1 MFACLALIVCAADP
15 VLTFEKDVRPILKQ
29 HCFHCHGDFPKP
41 KGGLDL
47 RTVKMMVKGGESGPA
62 VKPGDAKTSVIW
74 ERVSADEMPDGNK
87 KMPARQKAILKQ
99 WIEQGA
105 KTARA
110 EPDDPNQAR
119 YTVEELSHWSFQPV
133 KPIDPPKNHATT
145 EIDRFLL
152 DRLRKVGIDQFSPEV
167 DRRTLIRRVTFD
179 LHGLPPTP
187 VEVDAFVKDQ
197 QPNAYARLID
207 RLLASPRYGERWGRH
222 WLDVAGYSE
231 TYGNLNKDQDRPHA
245 WRYRDYV
252 IASFNQDKRFD
263 DFLREQIAGD
273 ELAKRPFDPADS
285 KTVEQLTATGF
296 LRMAPDITGSNNEL
310 ADRNQ
315 AVADVIKVTASAFL
329 GLTVGCAQCHDHK
342 YDPIS
347 AEDYY
352 RFRAFFDPAFDLR
365 HWQSPEQRVV
375 DMTPKE
381 LKAKADA
388 IDQQANEKKA
398 DLEKRMVAHAKTIL
412 ERELKKIPEADREP
426 ARVAN
431 ELPEAK
437 RSPEQNALLKTY
449 PNIRSVTHI
458 RNQLV
463 EYDPPSHRL
472 FTKEDA
478 DITQLRGTKPPATLL
493 MTVRE
498 QPGQITPS
506 RIHLRGDVAQQ
517 TKVVQPGELT
527 ALSNSDSIALPSV
540 SKDSSTTGRR
550 LALAKHWTSGK
561 HPLIARVFV
570 NRMWLLHFGLGLV
583 NTPGDFGINGDRP
596 SHPELLDWL
605 ADDFVKHGWQVKRL
619 HRQLLMT
626 RAYRQSSVQTPQLSK
641 LDPDNKLLGRMNL
654 RRLEAEA
661 VRDSML
667 LASSQLNV
675 KQVGGPSI
683 PVTEDLDGTVVLG
696 KRKIKDGLFA
706 GLDTAEMEDANRR
719 SCYIQSK
726 RAFPL
731 AMLEAFDL
739 PTMTPNCELRRKS
752 TAPTQSLFLL
762 NDPFVMGQSRAMA
775 ERLLRDVADPSQR
788 IDVAFR
794 TLFAVEPSA
803 AERDTCFT
811 FVKAETERA
820 KQNTDKAWLELVKK
834 QPNAAEIQALATLCQ
849 TLFCSNR
856 FLYVD

>member
-1 MFACLALIVCAADP
+1 MFAFVVLACGIADP
-15 VLTFEKDVRPILKQ
+15 GLTFEKDVRPILKQ

-47 RTVKMMVKGGESGPA
+47 RTVKMMLKGGESGPV
-62 VKPGDAKTSVIW
+62 VKPGHGDASAIW
-74 ERVSADEMPDGNK
+74 ERVSSDEMPEGTK
-87 KMPARQKAILKQ
+87 KMPARQKAILKL

-105 KTARA
+105 KTARD

-119 YTVEELSHWSFQPV
+119 YTFEELSHWAFQPV
-133 KPIDPPKNHATT
+133 KSVPVPANKATT
-145 EIDRFLL
+145 EVDRFLL
-152 DRLRKVGIDQFSPEV
+152 DRLMKVGIDQFALEV
-167 DRRTLIRRVTFD
+167 DRRTLIRRVTLD
-179 LHGLPPTP
+179 LHGLPPSP
-187 VEVDAFVKDQ
+187 GEVDDFVNDKRTD
-197 QPNAYARLID
+197 AYARLVD

-222 WLDVAGYSE
+222 WLDVAGYAE
-231 TYGNLNKDQDRPHA
+231 TYGNMNKDQDRSNA

-252 IASFNQDKRFD
+252 ITSFNHDKRFD
-263 DFLREQIAGD
+263 EFLREQIAGD
-273 ELAKRPFDPADS
+273 ELARRPFDPADA

-296 LRMAPDITGSNNEL
+296 LRMAPDVTGTNNDL
-310 ADRNQ
+310 TDRNT

-347 AEDYY
+347 TEDYY

-375 DMTPKE
+375 DMTPRE

-388 IDQQANEKKA
+388 IEAQAREKKD
-398 DLEKRMVAHAKTIL
+398 DLEKRMIAHARTIL

-426 ARVAN
+426 ARIAN
-431 ELPEAK
+431 SLPSEK
-437 RSPEQNALLKTY
+437 RTPEQVALLKAY

-463 EYDPPSHRL
+463 EYDPPSHRQ

-478 DITQLRGTKPPATLL
+478 DIAQLRSTKPPATLL
-493 MTVRE
+493 MTVLE
-498 QPGQITPS
+498 KPAQLTPS
-506 RIHLRGDVAQQ
+506 RVHLRGDVNQP
-517 TKVVQPGELT
+517 TTEVQAGELT
-527 ALSNSDSIALPSV
+527 AMSRAGAVALPTV
-540 SKDSSTTGRR
+540 SKDAPTTGRR
-550 LALAKHWTSGK
+550 LALAKHWTSGQ

-570 NRMWLLHFGLGLV
+570 NRVWLLHFGQGLV
-583 NTPGDFGINGDRP
+583 PTPGDFGINGERP

-605 ADDFVKHGWQVKRL
+605 ADDFVKHSWQVKRL
-619 HRQLLMT
+619 HRQLLLT
-626 RAYRQSSVQTPQLSK
+626 RAYRQSAVQTPQRAK
-641 LDPDNKLLGRMNL
+641 LDPDNKWLSRMNL

-667 LASSQLNV
+667 LVSGQLNL

-706 GLDTAEMEDANRR
+706 GLDTAGLEDANRR

-726 RAFPL
+726 RALPL

-752 TAPTQSLFLL
+752 TASTQSLFLL
-762 NDPFVMGQSRAMA
+762 NDPFVMAQSRAMA
-775 ERLLRDVADPSQR
+775 ERLVREETDPARR
-788 IDVAFR
+788 IDRAFR
-794 TLFAVEPSA
+794 TLFAFEPTV
-803 AERDTCFT
+803 AERESCLS
-811 FVKAETERA
+811 FVAAETERA
-820 KQNTDKAWLELVKK
+820 GKNTDKAWQELVKK
-834 QPNAAEIQALATLCQ
+834 QPQAAEIQALATLCQ

-856 FLYVD
+856 FLYID

>member
-1 MFACLALIVCAADP
+1 MFACVALAVSMADP
-15 VLTFEKDVRPILKQ
+15 GLTFEKDVRPILKQ

-47 RTVKMMVKGGESGPA
+47 RTVKMMVKGGESGA
-62 VKPGDAKTSVIW
+62 AITPGHADASHLW
-74 ERVSADEMPDGNK
+74 ERVSTDEMPEGAK
-87 KMPARQKAILKQ
+87 KLSARQKAILKQ

-119 YTVEELSHWSFQPV
+119 YTVEELSHWAFQPV
-133 KPIDPPKNHATT
+133 KSVEPPQNKATT

-152 DRLRKVGIDQFSPEV
+152 DCLQKAGIDQFSPEV

-187 VEVDAFVKDQ
+187 AEVDAFVNDQ
-197 QPNAYARLID
+197 RPDAYAKLID

-231 TYGNLNKDQDRPHA
+231 TYGNMNKDQDRPNA

-252 IASFNQDKRFD
+252 IAAFNQDKRFD
-263 DFLREQIAGD
+263 EFLREQIAGD
-273 ELAKRPFDPADS
+273 ELAKRPFDPADT
-285 KTVEQLTATGF
+285 KTVEQLAATGF

-310 ADRNQ
+310 TDRNQ
-315 AVADVIKVTASAFL
+315 AVADVIKITASAFL

-365 HWQSPEQRVV
+365 HWQPPEQRVV
-375 DMTPKE
+375 DITPKE
-381 LKAKADA
+381 FKAKADA
-388 IDQQANEKKA
+388 IEQQVKEKKA

-426 ARVAN
+426 ARIAN
-431 ELPEAK
+431 ELPDAK
-437 RSPEQNALLKTY
+437 RTPAQVALLKAY

-463 EYDPPSHRL
+463 EYDPPSHRQ

-478 DITQLRGTKPPATLL
+478 DINQLRGTKPPATLL
-493 MTVRE
+493 MTVQE
-498 QPGQITPS
+498 MPGQVTPS

-517 TKVVQPGELT
+517 TTDVQPGELI
-527 ALSNSDSIALPSV
+527 ALSHAGSIGLPRV
-540 SKDSSTTGRR
+540 SKDSPTTGRR

-570 NRMWLLHFGLGLV
+570 NRVWLLHFGQGLV

-605 ADDFVKHGWQVKRL
+605 AEDFVKHDWQVKRL

-626 RAYRQSSVQTPQLSK
+626 RAYRQSSVQTPQLLK

-661 VRDSML
+661 LRDSML
-667 LASSQLNV
+667 LASGQLNV

-706 GLDTAEMEDANRR
+706 GLDTAGNEDANRR

-726 RAFPL
+726 RALPL

-739 PTMTPNCELRRKS
+739 PTMSPNCELRRKS
-752 TAPTQSLFLL
+752 TASTQSLFLL

-775 ERLLRDVADPSQR
+775 ERLLREVAEPSRR
-788 IDVAFR
+788 IDLAFR
-794 TLFAVEPSA
+794 TLFAIEPTP
-803 AERDTCFT
+803 AERETCLA
-811 FVKAETERA
+811 FVNAETQRA

-834 QPNAAEIQALATLCQ
+834 QPHAAEIQALATLCQ

-856 FLYVD
+856 FLYID

>member
-1 MFACLALIVCAADP
+1 MFASVLLAFGIADP
-15 VLTFEKDVRPILKQ
+15 GLTFEKDVRPILKQ

-47 RTVKMMVKGGESGPA
+47 RTVKMMLKGGQSGA
-62 VKPGDAKTSVIW
+62 VIKPGHWDASAIW
-74 ERVSADEMPDGNK
+74 ERVSSDEMPEGTK

-133 KPIDPPKNHATT
+133 KMVPVPANGATT
-145 EIDRFLL
+145 EVDRFLL
-152 DRLRKVGIDQFSPEV
+152 DRLMKVGIDDFAPEI

-179 LHGLPPTP
+179 LHGLPPTLG
-187 VEVDAFVKDQ
+187 EIDEFVGD
-197 QPNAYARLID
+197 PRPDAYARLVD

-222 WLDVAGYSE
+222 WLDVSGYAE
-231 TYGNLNKDQDRPHA
+231 TYGNMNKDQDRSNA

-252 IASFNQDKRFD
+252 ISSFNRDQRFD
-263 DFLREQIAGD
+263 EFLREQIAGD
-273 ELAKRPFDPADS
+273 ELARRPFDPADA

-296 LRMAPDITGSNNEL
+296 LRMAPDVTGTNNDL
-310 ADRNQ
+310 TDRNA
-315 AVADVIKVTASAFL
+315 AVADVIKVAASAFL

-375 DMTPKE
+375 DMTPGE

-388 IDQQANEKKA
+388 IEAQAREKKD
-398 DLEKRMVAHAKTIL
+398 DLEKRMVAHAQTIL

-426 ARVAN
+426 ARIAN
-431 ELPEAK
+431 SLPPEK
-437 RSPEQNALLKTY
+437 RTPGQVALLKAY

-463 EYDPPSHRL
+463 EYDPPSHRQ

-478 DITQLRGTKPPATLL
+478 EIAQLRSTKPPATLL
-493 MTVRE
+493 MTVLE
-498 QPGQITPS
+498 KPAQITPS
-506 RIHLRGDVAQQ
+506 RVHLRGDVNQP
-517 TKVVQPGELT
+517 TTEVQAGELT
-527 ALSNSDSIALPSV
+527 ALSHAGALALPPV
-540 SKDSSTTGRR
+540 SQGAPTTGRR
-550 LALAKHWTSGK
+550 LALAKHWTSGQ

-570 NRMWLLHFGLGLV
+570 NRVWLLHFGQGLV

-605 ADDFVKHGWQVKRL
+605 ADDFVKHSWQVKRL
-619 HRQLLMT
+619 HRQLLLT
-626 RAYRQSSVQTPQLSK
+626 RAYRQSTVQTPQRAK
-641 LDPDNKLLGRMNL
+641 LDPDNKWLGRMNL

-667 LASSQLNV
+667 LASGQLNLR
-675 KQVGGPSI
+675 QVGGPSI

-706 GLDTAEMEDANRR
+706 GLDSAGIEDANRR

-726 RAFPL
+726 RALPI

-752 TAPTQSLFLL
+752 TASTQSLFLL
-762 NDPFVMGQSRAMA
+762 NDPFVMAQSRSMA
-775 ERLLRDVADPSQR
+775 ERLVREEADPPRR
-788 IDVAFR
+788 IDRAFR
-794 TLFAVEPSA
+794 TLFAFEPTA
-803 AERDTCFT
+803 AERESCLA
-811 FVKAETERA
+811 FVTAETDRA
-820 KQNTDKAWLELVKK
+820 GKNTDKAWQELVKK
-834 QPNAAEIQALATLCQ
+834 QPQAAEIQALATLCQ

-856 FLYVD
+856 FLYID

>member
-29 HCFHCHGDFPKP
+29 HCFHCHGEEPNP

-47 RTVKMMVKGGESGPA
+47 RTVKMMVKGGESGA
-62 VKPGDAKTSVIW
+62 AIRPGHTPTSLIW
-74 ERVSADEMPDGNK
+74 ERVSADEMPDGAK

-110 EPDDPNQAR
+110 EPDDPNQTR
-119 YTVEELSHWSFQPV
+119 HTVEELTHWAFQPV
-133 KPIDPPKNHATT
+133 KPVDLPKNEATS

-152 DRLRKVGIDQFSPEV
+152 ALLQQVGIGQFSPEV

-179 LHGLPPTP
+179 LHGLPPSP
-187 VEVDAFVKDQ
+187 NEVEAFVNDRR
-197 QPNAYARLID
+197 PDAYARLID
-207 RLLASPRYGERWGRH
+207 GLLASPRYGERWGRH

-231 TYGNLNKDQDRPHA
+231 TYGNMNKDQDRPNA

-252 IASFNQDKRFD
+252 ISSLNRDKRFD
-263 DFLREQIAGD
+263 EFLREQLAGD

-285 KTVEQLTATGF
+285 KTVEQLSATGF

-352 RFRAFFDPAFDLR
+352 RFRAFFDPAFDVN
-365 HWQSPEQRVV
+365 HWQPPEQRVV
-375 DMTPKE
+375 DMSPRET
-381 LKAKADA
+381 KAKADA
-388 IDQQANEKKA
+388 IEQQAKEKKA
-398 DLEKRMVAHAKTIL
+398 DLEKRMVAHARTIL
-412 ERELKKIPEADREP
+412 EREFMKIPEADREP
-426 ARVAN
+426 ARIAN
-431 ELPEAK
+431 ELPDAK
-437 RSPEQNALLKTY
+437 RSPDQKALLKSH
-449 PNIRSVTHI
+449 PNIRSVAHI

-463 EYDPPSHRL
+463 EYDPPSHRQ
-472 FTKEDA
+472 FTKEEA
-478 DITQLRGTKPPATLL
+478 DINQFRGTKPPATLL
-493 MTVRE
+493 MSVRE
-498 QPGQITPS
+498 TPSLVTPS
-506 RIHLRGDVAQQ
+506 RIHHRGDVTQP
-517 TKVVQPGELT
+517 TKAVQPGELT
-527 ALSNSDSIALPSV
+527 ALAHSGSIAVPAV
-540 SKDSSTTGRR
+540 PNDAPTTGRR
-550 LALAKHWTSGK
+550 LALAKHWTNGK

-570 NRMWLLHFGLGLV
+570 NRVWMLHFGQGLV
-583 NTPGDFGINGDRP
+583 NTPGDLGINGDRP
-596 SHPELLDWL
+596 THPELLDWL
-605 ADDFVKHGWQVKRL
+605 ADDFVKQGWQIQRL
-619 HRQLLMT
+619 HRQLLLT
-626 RAYRQSSVQTPQLSK
+626 RAYRQSSVQTPLLAK

-661 VRDSML
+661 IRDSL
-667 LASSQLNV
+667 LQASGLLNV

-683 PVTEDLDGTVVLG
+683 PVTEDLDGRVVLG

-706 GLDTAEMEDANRR
+706 GLDTAGTDDANRR
-719 SCYIQSK
+719 SCYVQSK
-726 RAFPL
+726 RALPL
-731 AMLEAFDL
+731 AMLEAFDF
-739 PTMTPNCELRRKS
+739 PAMTPNCELRRKS

-775 ERLLRDVADPSQR
+775 ERLLRDVADSSKR
-788 IDVAFR
+788 IDEAFR
-794 TLFAVEPSA
+794 TLFAVEPTTA
-803 AERDTCFT
+803 EKETCLTFVNAER
-811 FVKAETERA
+811 ERA

-834 QPNAAEIQALATLCQ
+834 QPQAAEIQALATLCQ

-856 FLYVD
+856 FLYVE